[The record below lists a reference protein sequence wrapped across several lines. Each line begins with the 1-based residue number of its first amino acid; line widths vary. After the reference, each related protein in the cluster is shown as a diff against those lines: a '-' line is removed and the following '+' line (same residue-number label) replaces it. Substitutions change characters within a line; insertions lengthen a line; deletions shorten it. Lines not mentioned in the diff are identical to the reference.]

1 MENIEND
8 QVTVTT
14 TKIAVRP
21 ENRKE
26 FFQTV
31 TPLIRQIRKEKGCL
45 TFCLYEETGDEN
57 SLILIGEW
65 ETPVLWEQHRRGNN
79 FAVLLGS
86 VTVLSIHKKIDFKLL
101 SQTGGIERMTGL

>member
-1 MENIEND
+1 MENIVKDEVI
-8 QVTVTT
+8 VTATR
-14 TKIAVRP
+14 IAVRP
-21 ENRKE
+21 ENRRE

-45 TFCLYEETGDEN
+45 TYRLYEETGDEN

-65 ETPVLWEQHRRGNN
+65 QTPVNWEQHRKGDN

-86 VTVLSIHKKIDFKLL
+86 VTVLSIHKKINFKLL